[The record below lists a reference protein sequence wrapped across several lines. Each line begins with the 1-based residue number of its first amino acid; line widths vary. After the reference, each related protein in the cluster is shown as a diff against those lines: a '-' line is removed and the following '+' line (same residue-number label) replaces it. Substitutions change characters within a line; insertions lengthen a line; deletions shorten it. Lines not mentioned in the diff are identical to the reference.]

1 MADSG
6 RQGAI
11 TVGGVE
17 IQPGQRVTVDLD
29 IARLY
34 TRTALS
40 LPVHVIHGRAPGP
53 RVFVC
58 AAIHGDEINGTEII
72 RRLLRSRSLGK
83 LRGTLIA
90 VPVVN
95 VYGFVQQSRY
105 SPDRRDLNRF
115 FPGSDSGSM
124 TSRLAHQ
131 FMENVVRGCEY
142 GIDLHTGSNHRSNLP
157 QIRAYLDDE
166 ETRRLAVAFGAPV
179 VLDADLLE
187 GSLRQAAHDE
197 GVRILLYEAGE
208 TLRFDER
215 AIRTGLQGVY
225 AVLRAIGMLSEASK
239 GSGRPV
245 VARPAISRASTWVRA
260 PLSGILITRAK
271 LGDSVAEGDR
281 IGEIV
286 DPFENWEEPV
296 FAKTDGIVIGR
307 THLPLVH
314 KGDAL
319 FHLAQVENPER
330 AEAALDTFRQEF
342 EPDAGV

>member
-1 MADSG
+1 MQEPIG
-6 RQGAI
+6 I
-11 TVGGVE
+11 GGVQ
-17 IQPGQRVTVDLD
+17 IQAGQRVTVDLD

-40 LPVHVIHGRAPGP
+40 LPVHVIHGREKGP

-72 RRLLRSRSLGK
+72 RRLLRARGIGR
-83 LRGTLIA
+83 LRGTLLA

-115 FPGSDSGSM
+115 FPGSETGSL
-124 TSRLAHQ
+124 TSRLAYE
-131 FMENVVRGCEY
+131 FMEHVVRKCNY
-142 GIDLHTGSNHRSNLP
+142 GIDLHTGSNHRANLP

-166 ETRRLAVAFGAPV
+166 ETRRLAIAFGAPV
-179 VLDADLLE
+179 VLDADLLA
-187 GSLRQAAHDE
+187 GSLRQAARDE

-215 AIRTGLQGVY
+215 AIRTGLRGVLG
-225 AVLRAIGMLSEASK
+225 VLRAIGMLPESTRAS
-239 GSGRPV
+239 RTEPI
-245 VARPAISRASTWVRA
+245 VARPAIARASTWVRS
-260 PLSGILITRAK
+260 PLSGILSTRTK
-271 LGDSVAEGDR
+271 LGDSVSEGER

-296 FAKTDGIVIGR
+296 LAKIDGIVIGA

-319 FHLAQVENPER
+319 FHLAQVENSER
-330 AEAALDTFRQEF
+330 AEAAVDTFRQEF
-342 EPDAGV
+342 EPDAEV